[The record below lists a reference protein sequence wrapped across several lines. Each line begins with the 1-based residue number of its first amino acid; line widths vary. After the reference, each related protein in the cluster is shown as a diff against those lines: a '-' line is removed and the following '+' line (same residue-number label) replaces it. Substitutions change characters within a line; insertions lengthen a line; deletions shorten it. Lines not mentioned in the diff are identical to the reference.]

1 MKEGDTERGR
11 QAGSN
16 KQSTCKNNKQTV
28 KCLTNETRKRQNC
41 THEDERKSRKK
52 REQTAICIA
61 QLSLSS

>member
-1 MKEGDTERGR
+1 MKEGDRER

-41 THEDERKSRKK
+41 AHEDEREDERERDGESR
-52 REQTAICIA
+52 Q
-61 QLSLSS
+61 